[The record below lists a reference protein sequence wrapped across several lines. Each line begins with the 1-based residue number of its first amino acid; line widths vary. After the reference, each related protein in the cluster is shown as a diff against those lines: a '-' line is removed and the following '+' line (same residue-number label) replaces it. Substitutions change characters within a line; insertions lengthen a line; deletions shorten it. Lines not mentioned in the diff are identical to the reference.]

1 MTLSKKLHRMIFQQK
16 ESTQKMVK
24 SKEEMKKN
32 RIIIENMTGNF
43 EKNVSNIDK
52 IIQRITPNYLS
63 IYIKKKD
70 LRAEICQVL

>member
-1 MTLSKKLHRMIFQQK
+1 MIFQQK

-24 SKEEMKKN
+24 SKEEMEKN
-32 RIIIENMTGNF
+32 RIMIENMTGNF
-43 EKNVSNIDK
+43 EKNASNIEK

-63 IYIKKKD
+63 IYIKEKD